1 MPVPDC
7 TRMMVKIPKI
17 LQKYFTVREMH
28 ITVTYIGI
36 TVWYVGMD
44 IYALSDKVSPAI
56 YTVSGLYCPRLYFS
70 ICIFRDFDTVREM
83 TTAVTIYP
91 TLML

>member
-1 MPVPDC
+1 MV
-7 TRMMVKIPKI
+7 VKIPKI
-17 LQKYFTVREMH
+17 LQKKLQSGKMH

-56 YTVSGLYCPRLYFS
+56 YTVSGLYYPRLYIS
-70 ICIFRDFDTVREM
+70 ICVSQDFDTVREM
-83 TTAVTIYP
+83 TTSVTKYP